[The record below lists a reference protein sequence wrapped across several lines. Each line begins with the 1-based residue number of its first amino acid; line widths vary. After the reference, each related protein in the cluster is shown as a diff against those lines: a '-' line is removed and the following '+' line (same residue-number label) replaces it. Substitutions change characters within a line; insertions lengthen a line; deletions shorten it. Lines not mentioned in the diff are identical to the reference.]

1 MGRVI
6 ESEANATLGGI
17 LIANR
22 GEIAVRIARAA
33 ADSGIRS
40 VSIYSSDDRTS
51 LHTSIADEAI
61 LIPGAGPRAYLDID
75 EIIHAAKES
84 GCNAIHPGYGFLSEN
99 SEFAEQCESCNIIFI
114 GPRSETIRYYGP
126 KSAWFSA
133 FDGGDYRWLIE
144 DGKGGRNKDARTLF
158 FYIATVN
165 TPAMV
170 LEMIGVGSQ
179 YALAATDLKGRY
191 LEGSENY
198 KLNIPADVPAKDFW
212 SAIVYNM
219 ETKNFN
225 RGVDRVGASTKDLE
239 KMLKN
244 EDGSVDIYYAPN
256 LDEVPKGFEANWVTT
271 ESATSANDWFFLF
284 RLYRPTSKDWFKT
297 WMLEDVENISQ

>member
-84 GCNAIHPGYGFLSEN
+84 GCNAIHPGYGFLSERAD
-99 SEFAEQCESCNIIFI
+99 FALRCREANIVFI
-114 GPRSETIRYYGP
+114 GPKPEHLELFGDKVAARKAAIDAGVPVLAGSDRSVTIDDCKGSP
-126 KSAWFSA
+126 KNSS
-133 FDGGDYRWLIE
+133 
-144 DGKGGRNKDARTLF
+144 
-158 FYIATVN
+158 
-165 TPAMV
+165 
-170 LEMIGVGSQ
+170 
-179 YALAATDLKGRY
+179 
-191 LEGSENY
+191 
-198 KLNIPADVPAKDFW
+198 
-212 SAIVYNM
+212 
-219 ETKNFN
+219 
-225 RGVDRVGASTKDLE
+225 
-239 KMLKN
+239 
-244 EDGSVDIYYAPN
+244 
-256 LDEVPKGFEANWVTT
+256 PK
-271 ESATSANDWFFLF
+271 
-284 RLYRPTSKDWFKT
+284 
-297 WMLEDVENISQ
+297 